1 MPKRRHIDVDNS
13 QVKRLAD
20 KVSETNSKFV
30 ENLIKNVDLFGMQM
44 EDDSKALASV
54 DSRDLEQSINSK
66 TSYSK
71 GIVSSV
77 TGSNLEYALR
87 RHEEQPGIGKYNKY
101 HKGVKYKDY
110 YYNGRGKLTRVK
122 ENVND
127 FKPGRKYLTNASLIN
142 RKNWNT
148 TLIDSFKES
157 WR

>member
-44 EDDSKALASV
+44 EDDSKALAPV

-87 RHEEQPGIGKYNKY
+87 RHEEQPRIGKYNKY
-101 HKGVKYKDY
+101 HKGVKYKDF
-110 YYNGRGKLTRVK
+110 YYNGRGELTRAK

-127 FKPGRKYLTNASLIN
+127 FQPGRKYLTNASLIN